1 MLKHRKTFLALL
13 ATFLTASTCAAVG
26 LSIKH
31 GEEVI
36 KSQSGKS
43 MVNFT
48 LDPDYVT
55 ICDTTPNLRT
65 VEDENNMIP
74 TNCYTYSTGQ
84 VVSTKSIMLGEG
96 TYTFAIFVSDDTAL
110 LAAGAG
116 ANKIV
121 MHCSEAMQGAPYVFT
136 VEDALPASCK
146 PSALFPSTST
156 NLSLRRFNGGMGCLF
171 ITVTFPTVTNSQGII
186 TINDFDFTF
195 NANKDC
201 GKVTGFQLFKGD
213 YTNFHGYSAFDHEPC
228 GLSSEIEGPYSD
240 GQVIRLAVPYGTSSL
255 TESSIK
261 SAVQAYDTGD
271 MKYVYV
277 NVVKNDYTKNLSV
290 LNKDLDIVMAATDS
304 SGNVAQLCF
313 RITIF
318 DHTKPGIRQ
327 MTDVRVPY
335 TASVTEESILSHF
348 AISDNYLPTNPTIAV
363 KNFDFTASHIMI
375 GEVPF
380 TVEATDIS
388 GNVQTQE
395 SKVIYYDNVP
405 PEITGPD
412 QISAKSGVALSEA
425 AILQEYTISD
435 TIDKNNCTVSIKD
448 NGYTGKE
455 SKPGVYSLI
464 VDAVDKSG
472 NETTKTVLMSVT
484 DKDGPV
490 FYVNKT
496 TITTFGTQTISSEA
510 LLKSLIRN
518 QVMPEKRYTYS
529 EYVGGD
535 YPFQD
540 GKVDPGSY
548 QAVLAAYA
556 SDGTTEMAE
565 VTINVEEE
573 VAQEYSAWDE
583 FCIFFANIFKAIS
596 GFFREII

>member
-1 MLKHRKTFLALL
+1 MIRYKKTFVALL
-13 ATFLTASTCAAVG
+13 TVLLTISTCTAVG

-31 GEEVI
+31 GEEVL
-36 KSQSGKS
+36 KSQNGKS

-48 LDPDYVT
+48 LDPDYVN
-55 ICDTTPNLRT
+55 ICGTTPNLVA
-65 VEDENNMIP
+65 VEDETNMIP

-84 VVSTKSIMLGEG
+84 VVSTKGFQLSEG
-96 TYTFAIFVSDDTAL
+96 TYTFAIFVSDDMAL

-121 MHCSEAMQGAPYVFT
+121 MHCSETMQGAPYVFT
-136 VEDALPASCK
+136 VEDSLPATCK

-156 NLSLRRFNGGMGCLF
+156 NLSLRRYNNGMGCMF
-171 ITVTFPTVTNSQGII
+171 ITVTFPAIANSTKAI
-186 TINDFDFTF
+186 TITDFDFTF

-213 YTNFHGYSAFDHEPC
+213 YSAFHGYSVFDHEPC
-228 GLSSEIEGPYSD
+228 GLTSEIEGPYSD

-261 SAVQAYDTGD
+261 GAVQAYDTGD
-271 MKYVYV
+271 MKYVNV
-277 NVVKNDYTKNLSV
+277 SVVKNDYSSNLSV
-290 LNKDLDIVMAATDS
+290 LNKDLDIVMQAADS
-304 SGNVAQLCF
+304 SGNIAQICF

-318 DHTKPGIRQ
+318 DHTKPAIRQ
-327 MTDVRVPY
+327 ISEVKVPY
-335 TASVTEESILSHF
+335 TTTLTEVSILSHF
-348 AISDNYLPTNPTIAV
+348 TISDNYLPTNPTIAV
-363 KNFDFTASHIMI
+363 KNFDFAAPHVMI

-380 TVEATDIS
+380 TVEAKDIS

-395 SKVIYYDNVP
+395 SKVTYFDNVP
-405 PEITGPD
+405 PEISGPD
-412 QISAKSGVALSEA
+412 QISAKSGVSLSEA
-425 AILQEYTISD
+425 EILKEFTISD
-435 TIDKNNCTVSIKD
+435 TIDKTNCTISIKD

-455 SKPGVYSLI
+455 STPGVYSLV

-472 NETTKTVLMSVT
+472 NETTKTVLMSVS
-484 DKDGPV
+484 DDDGPV
-490 FYVNKT
+490 FYVNKS

-529 EYVGGD
+529 EFVGGD
-535 YPFQD
+535 YPFQAE
-540 GKVDPGSY
+540 GVEPGSY

-556 SDGTTEMAE
+556 SDGTTEIAE
-565 VTINVEEE
+565 VTINVQEEE
-573 VAQEYSAWDE
+573 IKEYSVWDE
-583 FCIFFANIFKAIS
+583 LCVFFANIFKEIS